1 MKFAA
6 TQIIVVL
13 VLMGAVLADGSS
25 EQDGLSDHGISV
37 PITRILPPDLSNY
50 PDMFVK
56 DGTFNAVI
64 VVGNQASASDVIA
77 QTNLILFFGGYTGK
91 SLIGS
96 AKLSSEIKS
105 LKQNI
110 ISIGSAC
117 NNPTSAEI
125 MGNPKQCDIWL
136 EPGKAMII
144 LYGYKDYVYMV
155 IAGDSDKG
163 TRDAV
168 DFLINTK
175 KGSLKGSNMLIEINE
190 PNPDADESNKNEKD
204 AGNKVEN
211 AIVDIEKEKEEI
223 ISELNE
229 RIARSSE
236 DSGKKIINPA
246 TINKIIDKSPSEEKQ
261 AIKAEQKEQ
270 KKETGVIKK
279 VIDWFKSLFS

>member
-77 QTNLILFFGGYTGK
+77 QTNLILFFGGYTEK

-110 ISIGSAC
+110 IAIGSAC

-155 IAGDSDKG
+155 IAGNSDKG
-163 TRDAV
+163 TRDAA

-190 PNPDADESNKNEKD
+190 PNPDADESNKNEKV
-204 AGNKVEN
+204 VEDKIEN
-211 AIVDIEKEKEEI
+211 VDVEKENEEI

-229 RIARSSE
+229 RIARISE
-236 DSGKKIINPA
+236 DSDKKIINPA
-246 TINKIIDKSPSEEKQ
+246 TINKTIDKSPSEEKQ

-279 VIDWFKSLFS
+279 VIDWFRSLFS

>member
-96 AKLSSEIKS
+96 AKLSSEIES
-105 LKQNI
+105 LNQNI

-125 MGNPKQCDIWL
+125 MGNPKQCDIWV

-190 PNPDADESNKNEKD
+190 PNPDADESNKNEKV
-204 AGNKVEN
+204 VEDKIEN
-211 AIVDIEKEKEEI
+211 VDVEKENEEI
-223 ISELNE
+223 ISALNE

-236 DSGKKIINPA
+236 DSDKKIINPA
-246 TINKIIDKSPSEEKQ
+246 TINKTIDKSPSEEKQ

-279 VIDWFKSLFS
+279 VIDWFRSLFS